1 VIGEVEAA
9 EPEVATPTEPTVEAE
24 VVSEVVDED
33 TVTESESVAE
43 DVVVESDI
51 VPEASDEVATAE
63 VVPEIVESP
72 VTVSGGGGGASVPA
86 IVEEQPVEDA
96 VTPLPEITEAEEIG
110 ETTELPTITEE
121 LTETGK
127 VVVVASTPEQ
137 DLMAPMTDVPVS
149 AEIAEIFRVGQES
162 QIKIKWA
169 NNGNQE
175 MDFAASDDDA
185 DDTTLSYETQPA
197 EGRKRFTINLSTGAQ
212 EAVALQTYD
221 TRTYT
226 ISPDGTKKAFL
237 ETRDGKNDLFIVDAA
252 GQNEKRVTTLGV
264 LSPAAPVT
272 WDATGRYLSFAV
284 VKDGETALYIVSVG
298 GGEVRKI
305 VDFSADPQSIPY
317 Y

>member
-1 VIGEVEAA
+1 VFSSTRDKITSAYDTSYLA
-9 EPEVATPTEPTVEAE
+9 RLYIAT
-24 VVSEVVDED
+24 SEGKNVKKLSDNVGA
-33 TVTESESVAE
+33 TRVTW
-43 DVVVESDI
+43 
-51 VPEASDEVATAE
+51 
-63 VVPEIVESP
+63 
-72 VTVSGGGGGASVPA
+72 GASGRFFYYEA
-86 IVEEQPVEDA
+86 YKDNKQ
-96 VTPLPEITEAEEIG
+96 TEYIRSFYDTTKGTNLEIG
-110 ETTELPTITEE
+110 EDANAVILNSKGTSAAYVTTPSTNGVYTSIITT
-121 LTETGK
+121 LDLLSGARK
-127 VVVVASTPEQ
+127 VVQADIDS
-137 DLMAPMTDVPVS
+137 
-149 AEIAEIFRVGQES
+149 F
-162 QIKIKWA
+162 
-169 NNGNQE
+169 
-175 MDFAASDDDA
+175 ASDKGFSFSA
-185 DDTTLSYETQPA
+185 DDTTHSYETQPA